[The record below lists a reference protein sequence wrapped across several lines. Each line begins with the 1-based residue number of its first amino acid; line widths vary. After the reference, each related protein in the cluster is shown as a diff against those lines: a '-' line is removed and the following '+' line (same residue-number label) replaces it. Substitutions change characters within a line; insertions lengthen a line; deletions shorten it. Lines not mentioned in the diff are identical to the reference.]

1 MIGFYLQST
10 EILEKNSQLLGKKEA
25 KLPDKMD
32 TQTYK

>member
-10 EILEKNSQLLGKKEA
+10 EILEKKFAVTWKKEA